1 MSSSTARNSDSDSG
15 LAKEGS
21 AKTWRERLHGLL
33 LWTQIEMLLLQRSVN
48 IISTVL
54 SKRFKP
60 IRPTA
65 CEHCHNFNH
74 RVSQTRTRLRH
85 REQDGGTVLSTT
97 LQHPDT
103 DRTDLVL
110 RVRHVDQT
118 SVQLT
123 VMLRWLASF
132 LKPFAC
138 PYEVR
143 IKSLLVVRSLDA
155 PAIPTED
162 HRILGQCC
170 ENSERMGS
178 RRGFMKTIMGKAKY
192 VTNFGEENIG
202 DPPGKEIMEMTGSSH
217 DLGKEDT
224 TTQTH
229 VGLSIAAYI
238 TTSTTCSAAT
248 HNRQIQHY
256 RERKVFRTAFQKA
269 GRSHRCQPFEV
280 KTISSLRNA
289 QSSHRMHETS
299 TVQEYQDT
307 LF

>member
-15 LAKEGS
+15 LAREVKQTSS
-21 AKTWRERLHGLL
+21 AKTWRERLLAWAVHGLL

-97 LQHPDT
+97 LRHPDT

-110 RVRHVDQT
+110 CYSQEVDNLC
-118 SVQLT
+118 SVPGD
-123 VMLRWLASF
+123 V
-132 LKPFAC
+132 
-138 PYEVR
+138 
-143 IKSLLVVRSLDA
+143 I
-155 PAIPTED
+155 
-162 HRILGQCC
+162 
-170 ENSERMGS
+170 GS

-224 TTQTH
+224 TTQAH

-269 GRSHRCQPFEV
+269 GRSHNSDWQNTGVLGKRKEKNGERDINPE
-280 KTISSLRNA
+280 A
-289 QSSHRMHETS
+289 
-299 TVQEYQDT
+299 
-307 LF
+307 